1 MIKTIYSYILLD
13 AFSSYIEF
21 QPVLVSF
28 SIFDSYFMWYAFMKT
43 SNELLFIY
51 LYLYETSKCT
61 FPAKEFEIFSYFQ
74 FLTLTNFNISHVILI
89 SFPCFNYFSYVAF
102 SDFLLIF
109 STFKI
114 FGNKSS
120 IFFRYFT
127 QSCPTWS
134 ELFRAIKSQIFV
146 SMQCWLDSVHM
157 FRD

>member
-1 MIKTIYSYILLD
+1 MIKTICSFILLD

-28 SIFDSYFMWYAFMKT
+28 SIFDSYFVWYVFMK
-43 SNELLFIY
+43 
-51 LYLYETSKCT
+51 TSKCT

-89 SFPCFNYFSYVAF
+89 SFQCFNYFSYVAF

-109 STFKI
+109 PTFKV

-120 IFFRYFT
+120 IFSRYFT
-127 QSCPTWS
+127 LSCPTWS